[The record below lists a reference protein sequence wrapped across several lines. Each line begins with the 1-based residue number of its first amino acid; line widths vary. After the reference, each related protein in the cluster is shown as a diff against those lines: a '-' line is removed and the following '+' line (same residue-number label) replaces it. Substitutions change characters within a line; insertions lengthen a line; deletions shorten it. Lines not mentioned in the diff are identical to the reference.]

1 MMFTGIIGEVGAVRS
16 TSDTRSG
23 RRLSIQAAD
32 TLEALAVGGSVAVDG
47 VCLTV
52 VALGPGHFDVE
63 AVPETLARSSL
74 GALGAGDAV
83 NLERPLAAS
92 GRFDGHVV
100 QGHVDAVAIVR
111 SLERDGESTRMW
123 LDLAPQHLRYV
134 IEKGSIALDGVSLTV
149 SALDDD
155 GFEVV
160 LIPHTLQAT
169 TFGALAVG
177 DRVNAE
183 VDVLAK
189 YIERLLEARR

>member
-16 TSDTRSG
+16 TSDTGSG
-23 RRLSIQAAD
+23 RRLSIQASD
-32 TLEALAVGGSVAVDG
+32 TLDALAVGNSVAVAG

-63 AVPETLARSSL
+63 AVPETLERSTL

-83 NLERPLAAS
+83 NLERPLVAS

-100 QGHVDAVAIVR
+100 QGHVDSVAIVR
-111 SLERDGESTRMW
+111 SLEGEGESTRMW

-134 IEKGSIALDGVSLTV
+134 IEKGSVALDGVSLTV
-149 SALDDD
+149 SGLDDH

-177 DRVNAE
+177 DRVNVE

>member
-1 MMFTGIIGEVGAVRS
+1 MFTGIIGEVGTVRS
-16 TSDTRSG
+16 TSDTGSG
-23 RRLSIQAAD
+23 RRLSIQASD
-32 TLEALAVGGSVAVDG
+32 TLDALAVGSSVAVAG

-52 VALGPGHFDVE
+52 VALGPGHFDVA
-63 AVPETLARSSL
+63 AVPETLERSSL

-83 NLERPLAAS
+83 NLERPLVAS

-100 QGHVDAVAIVR
+100 QGHVDAVAIVK
-111 SLERDGESTRMW
+111 SLEGEGESTRMW

-134 IEKGSIALDGVSLTV
+134 IEKGSVAVDGVSLTV
-149 SALDDD
+149 SGLDDH

-177 DRVNAE
+177 DRVNVE